1 MDLRGFILWILVDPV
16 GGSVCWIQVNLC
28 SGSWCFFRDSWLPWK
43 EDNDRFRRWILL
55 VDPGVDP
62 GVDPDA
68 TSRCGTLMDL
78 VFWWKPV
85 VIQVGFL
92 RHILLDPCGGS
103 WRGSCG
109 GSRWWILLND
119 PSGSW

>member
-1 MDLRGFILWILVDPV
+1 MDLRGFTLWNLVDPV

-62 GVDPDA
+62 GVDPVV
-68 TSRCGTLMDL
+68 GPLWTLYS
-78 VFWWKPV
+78 
-85 VIQVGFL
+85 
-92 RHILLDPCGGS
+92 GG
-103 WRGSCG
+103 
-109 GSRWWILLND
+109 NQ
-119 PSGSW
+119 

>member
-1 MDLRGFILWILVDPV
+1 M
-16 GGSVCWIQVNLC
+16 
-28 SGSWCFFRDSWLPWK
+28 
-43 EDNDRFRRWILL
+43 
-55 VDPGVDP
+55 DPGVDP

-92 RHILLDPCGGS
+92 RQILLDPGMDLVVDLDGGS
-103 WRGSCG
+103 C
-109 GSRWWILLND
+109 
-119 PSGSW
+119 